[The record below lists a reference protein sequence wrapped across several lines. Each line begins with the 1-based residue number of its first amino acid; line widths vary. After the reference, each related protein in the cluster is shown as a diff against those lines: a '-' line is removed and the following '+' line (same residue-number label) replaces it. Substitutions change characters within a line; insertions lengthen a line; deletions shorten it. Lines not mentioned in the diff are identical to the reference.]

1 MAMMTPEDVR
11 RKLALMIPSDWCVLL
26 ELAEHRLDVYG
37 FPTLKEFLETP
48 YEKGGVGIKLP
59 DAINLIHANVNT
71 NPRYRWKG
79 EELEKKLGVSE
90 LAKSVPSVIERGEG
104 NKEGINQHKRR
115 ILDKTENVKY
125 PPKPSEQG
133 GNSKVYR
140 IAKLKRD
147 YPDIA
152 QRLMDG
158 EFKSISEAERAAGV
172 RPPKANTYR
181 LVLPIDDEPKARIMV
196 DEFFKKYY

>member
-90 LAKSVPSVIERGEG
+90 LAKSVPSVIEHNTQIRTGRG
-104 NKEGINQHKRR
+104 N
-115 ILDKTENVKY
+115 ILDKTENIKY
-125 PPKPSEQG
+125 INNPSEQG
-133 GNSKVYR
+133 GTSKVYR